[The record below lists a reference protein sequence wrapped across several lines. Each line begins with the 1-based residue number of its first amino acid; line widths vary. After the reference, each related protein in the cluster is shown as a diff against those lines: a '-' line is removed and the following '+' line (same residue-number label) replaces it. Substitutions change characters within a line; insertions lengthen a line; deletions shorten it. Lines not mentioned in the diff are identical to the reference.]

1 MAEELENQAPI
12 TYLVKTIKGV
22 RRNIIYYDSDIF
34 SEKIILSASLV
45 IGDDESPFNEHYN
58 TIHDEDTGSSGTNFQ
73 PLEDI
78 AIAIFPVPAKTSI
91 IGPLRILEGST
102 TEYYIDSSYDTIN
115 DFTYD
120 WKILEG
126 SAIFPSSGTNS
137 FLDAGKNVDINFP
150 TSGTVQLRVR
160 ITNPAGCY
168 RDIIR
173 FLYPG
178 LLPRKMLV
186 VRNSYY

>member
-12 TYLVKTIKGV
+12 TYLVKTVKGV

-34 SEKIILSASLV
+34 SDKIILSASLV
-45 IGDDESPFNEHYN
+45 IGDDDLPFDEHYN
-58 TIHDEDTGSSGTNFQ
+58 TIHDENNGSAGTNFQ
-73 PLEDI
+73 PIEDI
-78 AIAIFPVPAKTSI
+78 AITIFPKPTKTSI

-102 TEYYIDSSYDTIN
+102 TEYYIDSNYDTVG

-120 WKILEG
+120 WQILEG
-126 SAIFPSSGTNS
+126 DAIFTSTGNNTS
-137 FLDAGKNVDINFP
+137 LDAGKNVDITFP
-150 TSGTVQLRVR
+150 TSATTRLRLR
-160 ITNPAGCY
+160 ISNPAGCY
-168 RDIIR
+168 RDIIK

-178 LLPRKMLV
+178 LLTRKMLV